1 MAEKTEKKDVN
12 TKEKIDV
19 KTESAPS
26 TSVNIDDN
34 ILNAISYVLTFIVP
48 IFGSLVI
55 WLLYKDKSKSVNFQA
70 MQATIF
76 QTSIMVF
83 GLGFTVISS
92 ILSVVTFGLFTI
104 IMIPSLFLIMGLFII
119 YTLYAAYQCYQK
131 QEFRIPLIADLVE
144 TKILKIK

>member
-26 TSVNIDDN
+26 TSLNIDDN
-34 ILNAISYVLTFIVP
+34 ILNAISHILTFIVP

-83 GLGFTVISS
+83 SLGFTVISS